1 MVLSCSTGQL
11 LLSGDAVGG
20 DSAFDVFG
28 GAEAEEEDD
37 GFPRLGEAP
46 PEDQMEAVEEPRSSN
61 LQQLR
66 NWREPATA
74 KRRRRG

>member
-1 MVLSCSTGQL
+1 
-11 LLSGDAVGG
+11 LSGDAVGG

-46 PEDQMEAVEEPRSSN
+46 PEDEMEAVEEPSSSN
-61 LQQLR
+61 LQ
-66 NWREPATA
+66 
-74 KRRRRG
+74 